1 MFTKRYEKDMYAI
14 TYDFNNTVKIKMDLL
29 VIDPYETRGN
39 VILASMVDAPAKLDK
54 VRADYKKGI
63 LGYLRAEDNEEDNFL
78 ADREFLLSC
87 YGMDF
92 SGVTYTLNKKK
103 LGNLAHMIISQKN
116 DAPYIFRFS
125 ENESLVELVMNKLIN
140 IYFVP
145 CKSDLVQEVIMSKP
159 EVLQEMSIFTNNES
173 LKEIEVYRFNKELFI
188 ETLNNISS
196 KRGEHPDPIFQNFVG
211 NFTGYINYFK
221 PDILENLDSKIEE
234 FYDEDNVPEY
244 VTQFPYPL
252 PNNAMRQILNR
263 LSEQLYKLELHELN
277 YEQQLMIYE
286 TYKKMDKQG
295 LIKRTETFCPSWS
308 RQYNVWAA
316 GMEML
321 KTEKYLYESLVMGA
335 GRKNMPSC

>member
-1 MFTKRYEKDMYAI
+1 MFTKRYNQDMYAI
-14 TYDFNNTVKIKMDLL
+14 TYDFNNTVKIKMDFL
-29 VIDPYETRGN
+29 VLDPSETRGN
-39 VILASMVDAPAKLDK
+39 VVLASMVDAPAKLDK

-63 LGYLRAEDNEEDNFL
+63 LGSLRVEDEKECNFL
-78 ADREFLLSC
+78 ADRD
-87 YGMDF
+87 YAINYYAMDF
-92 SGVTYTLNKKK
+92 GGATYTLNKKK
-103 LGNLAHMIISQKN
+103 LGNLAHLIISQKN

-125 ENESLVELVMNKLIN
+125 EDESLVELVMNKLIN

-145 CKSDLVQEVIMSKP
+145 CKTDLVQEVIMSKP
-159 EVLQEMSIFTNNES
+159 EVLQEMYIFTNNDS
-173 LKEIEVYRFNKELFI
+173 LRNIEVYRFDKDLFI
-188 ETLNNISS
+188 ETLNNISD
-196 KRGEHPDPIFQNFVG
+196 KRGEHPDPIFKKFVG
-211 NFTGYINYFK
+211 DFTGYINYFK

-252 PNNAMRQILNR
+252 PNNDMRRILNR

-277 YEQQLMIYE
+277 YEQQLMVYE

-295 LIKRTETFCPSWS
+295 LIKRNEVFNPTWS

-335 GRKNMPSC
+335 GRQNMPSC